1 MNKTKALVGISL
13 CGLAILSISLVCNP
27 SLFVLKLTADRGY
40 ECYGNVRIEVG
51 DNGYEV
57 THIGGDATDVTI
69 PAEINGV
76 PVTSISADAFDDCRD
91 TLTSITI
98 DGSVSIEDGAFN
110 NMTNE
115 LDVTFTGDMDTL
127 DYGPIF
133 ESTTIGTMTIPAT
146 VTTVSPETFYG
157 VTDTTTLNYE
167 GSFENFWSGVFPNL
181 WNAFNTTLGS
191 ETYTTASMPTNI
203 IVNGTAYY
211 VPDGT
216 SYFGLNRDNT
226 TYHIYYFK
234 QGSTPSTNQIT
245 KRCSFGVNDTSY
257 YKNDGKL

>member
-1 MNKTKALVGISL
+1 MNKIKTLVGISMG
-13 CGLAILSISLVCNP
+13 GLALLSVALVCNP
-27 SLFVLKLTADRGY
+27 SLFVLKLKAERGY

-98 DGSVSIEDGAFN
+98 DANVPIEDGAFN
-110 NMTNE
+110 NMANE
-115 LDVTFTGDMDTL
+115 LDVTFTGDTETI

-133 ESTTIGTMTIPAT
+133 ENTTIGTMTIPAT

-157 VTDTTTLNYE
+157 VTDTTTLVYE
-167 GSFENFWSGVFPNL
+167 GSFDNFWSGIFPNL
-181 WNAFNTTLGS
+181 WTSFKNTLGS
-191 ETYTTASMPTNI
+191 DTYTSASMPSNI
-203 IVNGTAYY
+203 VVNGATYYIPDGNSYFGNNVNGT
-211 VPDGT
+211 
-216 SYFGLNRDNT
+216 F
-226 TYHIYYFK
+226 HCYYFK
-234 QGSTPSTNQIT
+234 EGSTPSTNQIT
-245 KRCSFGVNDTSY
+245 RRCSFGVNDTNY
-257 YKNDGKL
+257 YKNDGRL